1 MSLKNADRKG
11 RFDRMLS
18 FLLVDKGRVFFYKFV
33 LRGTDDFLTFLTV
46 SRQEISVSR
55 FFGKCK
61 FEIKSYRFNFVGKA
75 SASLSLDGTL
85 SKTLAMK
92 FIAVSFFPV
101 ITSSLASYVIKEK
114 AASVYKR
121 EHQYLKKAR

>member
-1 MSLKNADRKG
+1 MA
-11 RFDRMLS
+11 
-18 FLLVDKGRVFFYKFV
+18 FLYKFV
-33 LRGTDDFLTFLTV
+33 LRGTDDFLTFLMV
-46 SRQEISVSR
+46 SRQEIPVSR

-75 SASLSLDGTL
+75 SASLSLDGT
-85 SKTLAMK
+85 SSNILAMK
-92 FIAVSFFPV
+92 FNAVSFLPV